1 MIGRAIALAW
11 LRVRREPGR
20 LALGVAGVTAIGA
33 LLFDMLLL
41 SNGLLVSF
49 RERLDRSGFDVRVI
63 ASESAVIAGPRVEG
77 VSSKIADI
85 TALPSV
91 AAVQRVRLGS
101 ADVVGRP
108 SAKHIAVAGVD
119 LARPVPWTRLES
131 PRVDREE
138 PRGALVRAPL
148 IINRNMARTFGL
160 TVGSRL
166 ALDGRCGEG
175 MRPLPVEAR
184 VAGIAE
190 FQNDATD
197 ALTAATSAQALA
209 ALCGENGDLADMLLV
224 RSNPSGGGPD
234 AAAAEIRAALP
245 GLHVLTNDQIVERFG
260 RVEFSYFRQLS
271 SVLTAVTLFFGL
283 LLIAVLLT
291 VSVNRQLGEMAA
303 LRALGFSR
311 ARVMAGVLC
320 ESALLI
326 GIGGAA
332 AIPVGGLLSI
342 WLDHILRSLPGIP
355 ADARFFVFTSHAVA
369 IHVALLAAGAVLAAL
384 YPMRLV
390 AVLPIAATLRR
401 EVVS

>member
-1 MIGRAIALAW
+1 MMFAW

-20 LALGVAGVTAIGA
+20 LALGVLGVTAIGA

-49 RERLDRSGFDVRVI
+49 RERLDRSGFDVRAI
-63 ASESAVIAGPRVEG
+63 ASDSPVIAGPPIDNA
-77 VSSKIADI
+77 SAKIA
-85 TALPSV
+85 ALRRVPSI
-91 AAVQRVRLGS
+91 AAVQRVRIGS
-101 ADVVGRP
+101 ADVAGASVSR
-108 SAKHIAVAGVD
+108 HVTIAGVD
-119 LARPVPWTRLES
+119 LSAPAPWTVLEGGISTIDVPS
-131 PRVDREE
+131 P
-138 PRGALVRAPL
+138 LV
-148 IINRNMARTFGL
+148 INRNMSRVFRL
-160 TVGSRL
+160 TTGSSVVL
-166 ALDGRCGEG
+166 NGRCGAAA
-175 MRPLPVEAR
+175 RPLPVNATV
-184 VAGIAE
+184 VAIAE

-197 ALTAATSAQALA
+197 ALTAASSAPLVA
-209 ALCGENGDLADMLLV
+209 ALCGESESDEADMLLI
-224 RSNPSGGGPD
+224 RSSPAGGGPD
-234 AAAAEIRAALP
+234 AAAAAVRTAFPAL
-245 GLHVLTNDQIVERFG
+245 HALTNDQIVDRFS

-291 VSVNRQLGEMAA
+291 VSVNQQLGEMAA

-332 AIPVGGLLSI
+332 AIPIGGLLSL
-342 WLDHILRSLPGIP
+342 WLDDILRSLPGIP
-355 ADARFFVFTSHAVA
+355 ADAHFFVFTTHAVFVHA
-369 IHVALLAAGAVLAAL
+369 GLLGAGAVLAAI

-390 AVLPIAATLRR
+390 AALPIAATLRR